1 MGEVLV
7 LRENREKTVLD
18 TWTEVLK
25 PQSEERTDV
34 DIHSYFLSSVYWN
47 QSGIR
52 DKKRKMHFRCVK
64 PEKYRGVAQLVAR
77 GIWDAE
83 VADSSSVAPTIKS
96 IWRMVDV
103 WWNSLKADYILAG
116 LYCISANEAWFY
128 QTRVVIVLVLE
139 NNGVWLSLARAWHLG
154 C

>member
-34 DIHSYFLSSVYWN
+34 DIHSYFLSSVYRS
-47 QSGIR
+47 QSGLG
-52 DKKRKMHFRCVK
+52 DKKRKNTFQVREAWK
-64 PEKYRGVAQLVAR
+64 FRGVAQLVAR

-83 VADSSSVAPTIKS
+83 VAGSNPVAPTIKS
-96 IWRMVDV
+96 IWKNGWCLMKLVESRLYISRI
-103 WWNSLKADYILAG
+103 SLHISKRGLILPD
-116 LYCISANEAWFY
+116 
-128 QTRVVIVLVLE
+128 
-139 NNGVWLSLARAWHLG
+139 
-154 C
+154 

>member
-1 MGEVLV
+1 MDEVLV

-34 DIHSYFLSSVYWN
+34 DIHSYFLSNVYWS

-52 DKKRKMHFRCVK
+52 DKKRKNAFQVR
-64 PEKYRGVAQLVAR
+64 EAWKYRGVAQLVAR

-83 VADSSSVAPTIKS
+83 IADSSSVAPTIS
-96 IWRMVDV
+96 SVFRSWIEYW
-103 WWNSLKADYILAG
+103 
-116 LYCISANEAWFY
+116 
-128 QTRVVIVLVLE
+128 
-139 NNGVWLSLARAWHLG
+139 
-154 C
+154 

>member
-18 TWTEVLK
+18 TWSEVLK

-34 DIHSYFLSSVYWN
+34 DIHSYFLSSVYWS

-52 DKKRKMHFRCVK
+52 DKKRKNAFQVREAWK
-64 PEKYRGVAQLVAR
+64 FRGVAQLVAR

-96 IWRMVDV
+96 ILIMVD
-103 WWNSLKADYILAG
+103 A
-116 LYCISANEAWFY
+116 
-128 QTRVVIVLVLE
+128 
-139 NNGVWLSLARAWHLG
+139 
-154 C
+154 

>member
-7 LRENREKTVLD
+7 LRENEEKTVLD

-52 DKKRKMHFRCVK
+52 DKKLKNAFQMRKAWK
-64 PEKYRGVAQLVAR
+64 ISGRGSVWLER

-83 VADSSSVAPTIKS
+83 VAGSSPVAPRIIS
-96 IWRMVDV
+96 ITSTRY
-103 WWNSLKADYILAG
+103 NLGNAIIL
-116 LYCISANEAWFY
+116 L
-128 QTRVVIVLVLE
+128 
-139 NNGVWLSLARAWHLG
+139 
-154 C
+154 

>member
-34 DIHSYFLSSVYWN
+34 DIHSYFLSSVYWS
-47 QSGIR
+47 QSEIR
-52 DKKRKMHFRCVK
+52 DKKRKNAFQVREAWK
-64 PEKYRGVAQLVAR
+64 FRGVAQLVER

-83 VADSSSVAPTIKS
+83 VAGSNPVAPTIS
-96 IWRMVDV
+96 SVFRSWIEYW
-103 WWNSLKADYILAG
+103 
-116 LYCISANEAWFY
+116 
-128 QTRVVIVLVLE
+128 
-139 NNGVWLSLARAWHLG
+139 
-154 C
+154 